1 MLRHTRLI
9 LTVALGVVAAI
20 VVVISLVQ
28 LRHYDSHRTAGA
40 QVPAPLA
47 VGTALQRP
55 RPVPPMR
62 LIDSSGKAFPTTQ
75 WRGKWVVL
83 APSLTLCHEVCP
95 MTTAAL
101 NQIRQT
107 LDRRGL
113 AKQVAVAEV
122 TVDPWRDTPG
132 RLRAYRGLSNAG
144 FQLLTGTETEIKRM
158 WKFFGVYYAR
168 VPQGKPADVDWMT
181 GRPEIFDVEH
191 TNAVFLIDP

>member
-1 MLRHTRLI
+1 
-9 LTVALGVVAAI
+9 AI

-28 LRHYDSHRTAGA
+28 LRHYDNRRSSGA

-55 RPVPPMR
+55 RPVPAFT
-62 LIDSSGKAFPTTQ
+62 LTDDQGKPFSTTQ

-101 NQIRQT
+101 DQIRQIV
-107 LDRRGL
+107 DRQGL
-113 AKQVAVAEV
+113 SHQVAVAEV
-122 TVDPWRDTPG
+122 SVDPWRDSPG
-132 RLRAYRGLSNAG
+132 RLKAYRRLSDAG
-144 FQLLTGTETEIKRM
+144 FQLLTGTQPEIKRL

-168 VPQGKPADVDWMT
+168 APQ
-181 GRPEIFDVEH
+181 
-191 TNAVFLIDP
+191 

>member
-62 LIDSSGKAFPTTQ
+62 LIDSSGKAFSTTQ
-75 WRGKWVVL
+75 WRRKWGVL
-83 APSLTLCHEVCP
+83 APALALCHEGGP
-95 MTTAAL
+95 LTTPAL
-101 NQIRQT
+101 DQIRQT
-107 LDRRGL
+107 LDRRGP
-113 AKQVAVAEV
+113 AQPE
-122 TVDPWRDTPG
+122 
-132 RLRAYRGLSNAG
+132 
-144 FQLLTGTETEIKRM
+144 
-158 WKFFGVYYAR
+158 AR
-168 VPQGKPADVDWMT
+168 
-181 GRPEIFDVEH
+181 
-191 TNAVFLIDP
+191 